1 MGICCI
7 SNGTLHCLRSS
18 CRFVLDYFSL
28 MFFRISTV
36 RPLLNT
42 TKLKIVGMG
51 LAAYKVTVSLNA
63 LARWGLQNF
72 STAFALL
79 LYAYGIAG
87 TIGPFLGWIAL
98 SHQGDIP
105 LKTAKADEVLDDVNH
120 KQTTEQTMSIF
131 LFVMGGIS
139 MLGFILN
146 AFLCKK
152 VVLNNENL

>member
-1 MGICCI
+1 MVYI
-7 SNGTLHCLRSS
+7 
-18 CRFVLDYFSL
+18 F
-28 MFFRISTV
+28 STV
-36 RPLLNT
+36 RLLLNK

-51 LAAYKVTVSLNA
+51 LAAYKVTLSLNA
-63 LARWGLQNF
+63 LGRWGLQNF

-79 LYAYGIAG
+79 LYATGIAG

-105 LKTAKADEVLDDVNH
+105 LKTAMADEVLDDVNH
-120 KQTTEQTMSIF
+120 KQTTERTMSIF

-146 AFLCKK
+146 AFLCKN
-152 VVLNNENL
+152 VVLNNENV